1 MDTFITFLSGHWP
14 LFCGVFT
21 SILLAAFFAASE
33 TAMLFANKARLHQLA
48 DEGNARAEAALGLAL
63 ERNRLHSSL
72 LLVENFFL
80 VLAVVQSTVIALH
93 LFGEALPAIAAT
105 SVAMSIVVVL
115 FAKLAPKGLVG
126 DRSIRGRHRPGFD
139 RVGVDLA
146 PLGEVVREAHD
157 RIRHR
162 TSAPGR

>member
-1 MDTFITFLSGHWP
+1 MTRFERMDTFITFLSDHWL

-48 DEGNARAEAALGLAL
+48 EEGNARADAALGLAL

-93 LFGEALPAIAAT
+93 LFGEALSAIAIT
-105 SVAMSIVVVL
+105 SVKPTACTGKLRLVVV
-115 FAKLAPKGLVG
+115 P
-126 DRSIRGRHRPGFD
+126 SPNRP
-139 RVGVDLA
+139 
-146 PLGEVVREAHD
+146 
-157 RIRHR
+157 
-162 TSAPGR
+162 